1 MNKYKICIIINQ
13 NRIMI
18 PIIDVNENVIG
29 FSGRIIETERKG
41 NPTYINNS
49 GCVFKGS
56 EGSL

>member
-1 MNKYKICIIINQ
+1 
-13 NRIMI
+13 MI

-29 FSGRIIETERKG
+29 FSGRILEIAKKG

-49 GCVFKGS
+49 GCVFIGS